1 MLRMGLLLMCFA
13 LSGCAVLEAT
23 GEAVGVVGK
32 VGWTATKAVGSVV
45 YTGTSMA
52 GQTANQTNK
61 TLSRTSQAQQDKPV
75 KAMLS
80 GERVIIPMQKEGTS
94 YFVRVKLE
102 DNVWARFLVDTGAS
116 VVQISKAMAKKLKV
130 KIVRGMTVPVQLAG
144 GAMVAG
150 RPVILKKVELGG
162 AVVENVR
169 AIVLES
175 DNLGLRDGLL
185 GMSFLENF
193 IFSIDAKKSELILQK
208 R

>member
-1 MLRMGLLLMCFA
+1 MRSVSFLLMCFV
-13 LSGCAVLEAT
+13 LSGCVILEAT

-32 VGWTATKAVGSVV
+32 VGWAATKAVGSVV

-61 TLSRTSQAQQDKPV
+61 TLTRDSRVEEKPV

-80 GERVIIPMQKEGTS
+80 GGRAVIAMQKEGTS
-94 YFVRVKLE
+94 YFVRVKL
-102 DNVWARFLVDTGAS
+102 DDKVWARFLVDTGAS
-116 VVQISKAMAKKLKV
+116 VVQISKAMAQKLKV
-130 KIVRGMTVPVQLAG
+130 KIVRGMTIPVRLAG
-144 GAMVAG
+144 GAMVPG
-150 RPVILKKVELGG
+150 RPVILKRVELSG
-162 AVVENVR
+162 AVVENVQ
-169 AIVLES
+169 AIVLET

-193 IFSIDAKKSELILQK
+193 IFSIDTKKNELILQK

>member
-1 MLRMGLLLMCFA
+1 MRKGVLLVLMFFV
-13 LSGCAVLEAT
+13 LSGCTFLEAT

-32 VGWTATKAVGSVV
+32 VGWTATKAVGGVV
-45 YTGTSMA
+45 YTGSSMA
-52 GQTANQTNK
+52 GQTANQANK
-61 TLSRTSQAQQDKPV
+61 TLSRESSDGEKPV
-75 KAMLS
+75 RAMLS
-80 GERVIIPMQKEGTS
+80 GGRVVIQMQKEGTS
-94 YFVRVKLE
+94 YFVRVKLH
-102 DNVWARFLVDTGAS
+102 DNIWARFLVDTGAS

-144 GAMVAG
+144 GVMVPG

-162 AVVENVR
+162 AVVENVH

-193 IFSIDAKKSELILQK
+193 VFSIDARKNELILEK

>member
-1 MLRMGLLLMCFA
+1 MLLMCLV

-61 TLSRTSQAQQDKPV
+61 TLTRTSSAEQEKQV
-75 KAMLS
+75 KALLS
-80 GERVIIPMQKEGTS
+80 GERVVIPMQKEGTS

-150 RPVILKKVELGG
+150 RPVILKRVELGG

-175 DNLGLRDGLL
+175 DNLSLRDGLL